1 LKAIRSLLKFRPSSD
16 YIRND
21 TGLPWLRLNIDV
33 PVSDIRTEYEQNA
46 EFLISHRSQDSWANM
61 SHKGW
66 KSAVLYGVDTHITT
80 NSDLPHDWTSLSY
93 NCPKT
98 THWIKDNFIINE
110 KTERIRFMLLEPG
123 GYILP
128 HADRSQRGLR
138 EINVAITQPQ
148 GCCFRFLDRGTI
160 PFEVGSAF
168 IIDTSNR
175 HTVWNNSDEYRLH
188 IILHTQISDKI
199 LEDSYADSF
208 YST

>member
-1 LKAIRSLLKFRPSSD
+1 
-16 YIRND
+16 
-21 TGLPWLRLNIDV
+21 
-33 PVSDIRTEYEQNA
+33 
-46 EFLISHRSQDSWANM
+46 
-61 SHKGW
+61 
-66 KSAVLYGVDTHITT
+66 
-80 NSDLPHDWTSLSY
+80 
-93 NCPKT
+93 
-98 THWIKDNFIINE
+98 
-110 KTERIRFMLLEPG
+110 MLLEPG